1 MPLQQQTIVISLL
14 LLSSIGLH
22 APCVAQ
28 VLNSAVNDTNLLG
41 GDPSF
46 EVGMLGW
53 HAHAGPWRSTDLSNK
68 NYKFRNNGGD
78 DTTGLDERTA
88 YTGKQSARVA
98 MRRDARAY
106 LTATSP
112 SPLGKGD
119 YTFSAYARCS
129 IPTRLQLRI
138 LDDASGK
145 KQYGQR
151 NFYMAV
157 ANSDYRVANDWTRVS
172 LPFKLPAGN
181 QIVPIIDVQG
191 NEGSCWFDD
200 LMLNQGSAPKPF
212 VPPRETVATL
222 NVNGPFPTP
231 MPALFFTEIQ
241 DGIVAKLT
249 LSILSKKHHG
259 TYTGTVS
266 MEDPEGNRKKIS
278 TLAIQANPQQVTT
291 TTLNITLPHT
301 GIWKIVAALRD
312 QTGKTTEAET
322 VVATMTPHQGP
333 VDNFFGTQ
341 EKFTSLIKPMGIGAV
356 RDMHLLHWADVM
368 PHHDKWVD
376 PNPDEINEIRTFV
389 QNGGLYLA
397 TLVSENPA
405 KVGYSA
411 SHWGKPD
418 YGGIPQWAQDGRDT
432 DPGAT
437 DQVMRA
443 IKPEALAAYAAEA
456 ARRFPFLAFEVMN
469 EPLHFLQPDDYST
482 LLKTAY
488 TAIKNVSP
496 TTTVVGM
503 ANPPSW
509 FKLPGGK
516 DVGWFGPAPFDWFEQ
531 VFEDGGGRYMDAI
544 GIHPYDRN
552 HKNEVPENA
561 YIRGGQSEWARQLQ
575 NLAENATPGRKLP
588 IWVTEKGITSPSW
601 RESRKFTSNNIN
613 PRVKSVL
620 TQARWIVRTQIDMRS
635 HGVAHFFL
643 WNQLWGTGSTHR
655 FYPFE
660 DSRYTMFDADGLPRP
675 NLIAQKVLIENLSGV
690 RPVAEGEFR
699 KGTRYALFRSDK
711 HLVAVLWAYGKDE
724 AAELN
729 GTTQTIACPT
739 LPGASN
745 QISLFGSTK
754 PYACTGSL
762 KLTPSPIYIRGADT
776 TQAGAWKKALERIK

>member
-1 MPLQQQTIVISLL
+1 MSLRRQITVLFLL
-14 LLSSIGLH
+14 LLPISLFAGF
-22 APCVAQ
+22 AQ
-28 VLNSAVNDTNLLG
+28 AVGSAVGHTNLLQ
-41 GDPSF
+41 GDPGF
-46 EVGMLGW
+46 EVGMEGW
-53 HAHAGPWRSTDLSNK
+53 HVYAGPWRSTDLSNN
-68 NYKFRNNGGD
+68 NYKSRNRVGGNTSGPD
-78 DTTGLDERTA
+78 QSTA

-98 MRRDARAY
+98 MQPDARAY

-112 SPLGKGD
+112 STLDKGD

-157 ANSDYRVANDWTRVS
+157 ANSDYRVTNDWTRVS
-172 LPFKLPAGN
+172 LPFKLQAGN
-181 QIVPIIDVQG
+181 QIVPIIDVHG

-200 LMLNQGSAPKPF
+200 LMLNRGSAPKPF
-212 VPPRETVATL
+212 VPPSETVATL
-222 NVNGPFPTP
+222 NVDGPFPTP
-231 MPALFFTEIQ
+231 MPALLFTENQI
-241 DGIVAKLT
+241 GVIARLT
-249 LSILSKKHHG
+249 LSIHS
-259 TYTGTVS
+259 TNNNTPYTATIWT
-266 MEDPEGNRKKIS
+266 EDPEGNRKQIS
-278 TLAIQANPQQVTT
+278 TLALQLKPQQITT
-291 TTLNITLPHT
+291 TALNIELPHT
-301 GIWKIVAALRD
+301 GIWKVVASLRD
-312 QTGKTTEAET
+312 QAGNTIQAET

-341 EKFTSLIKPMGIGAV
+341 EKFTPLVKPMGIGAV

-368 PHHDKWVD
+368 PHHDKWVGPD
-376 PNPDEINEIRTFV
+376 PEEINGIKTFV
-389 QNGGLYLA
+389 QDGGLYLA

-405 KVGYSA
+405 KVGYAA

-418 YGGIPQWAQDGRDT
+418 YGGIPQWAQAGQDSE
-432 DPGAT
+432 PGAT

-456 ARRFPFLAFEVMN
+456 ARRYPFLAFEVMN
-469 EPLHFLQPDDYST
+469 EPLHHLQPDDYST

-496 TTTVVGM
+496 ATTVVGM

-561 YIRGGQSEWARQLQ
+561 YIPGGQAEWARQLRR
-575 NLAENATPGRKLP
+575 LAEKDTPRKKLP

-601 RESRKFTSNNIN
+601 RASRKFTSNNIN

-635 HGVAHFFL
+635 HGVERFFL
-643 WNQLWGTGSTHR
+643 WNQLWSTGSTHR

-675 NLIAQKVLIENLSGV
+675 NLIAQKVLIENLSEV

-699 KGTRYALFRSDK
+699 KGTRYALFRSGK
-711 HLVAVLWAYGKDE
+711 HLVAVLWAYGKNE
-724 AAELN
+724 AAELS
-729 GTTQTIACPT
+729 GTAQTIVCPT
-739 LPGASN
+739 LPGASD
-745 QISLFGSTK
+745 QIGLFGNNK
-754 PYACTGSL
+754 PYACTGTL
-762 KLTPSPIYIRGADT
+762 KLTPSPIYIRGADPS
-776 TQAGAWKKALERIK
+776 QAGAWKQALERVK